1 MPHLSSSDFDLVLAS
16 SSPRRMEILNQLGVR
31 YQAVSPMIDES
42 LRYGESGEDYV
53 RRLALDKASAVAMHE
68 LSPPILGADTA
79 IICRGEVFGKPQDF
93 EQFKEM
99 LGALSGSKHVV
110 LSAVAV
116 NNGKSSSVLVC
127 ETSVIFREITNQ
139 EINYYWKT
147 GEPRDKAGGYAIQ
160 GKGAIFIKH
169 ISGSYSG
176 VVGLPIFETSQLM
189 KNFNIPFMGL
199 KTEIYND

>member
-1 MPHLSSSDFDLVLAS
+1 MPHLTSSDFDLVLAS
-16 SSPRRMEILNQLGVR
+16 SSLRRMEILNQLGVR

-42 LRYGESGEDYV
+42 LRYGERGEDYV
-53 RRLALDKASAVAMHE
+53 RRLALDKASSPAMHE

-79 IICRGEVFGKPQDF
+79 IVCRDEVFGKPQNF

-99 LGALSGSKHVV
+99 LEALSGSKHVV
-110 LSAVAV
+110 LSAVAI

-127 ETSVIFREITNQ
+127 KTSVSFRVITNQ
-139 EINYYWKT
+139 EINYYWRT

>member
-1 MPHLSSSDFDLVLAS
+1 
-16 SSPRRMEILNQLGVR
+16 
-31 YQAVSPMIDES
+31 MIV
-42 LRYGESGEDYV
+42 Y
-53 RRLALDKASAVAMHE
+53 
-68 LSPPILGADTA
+68 
-79 IICRGEVFGKPQDF
+79 
-93 EQFKEM
+93 
-99 LGALSGSKHVV
+99 
-110 LSAVAV
+110 
-116 NNGKSSSVLVC
+116 
-127 ETSVIFREITNQ
+127 NQ
-139 EINYYWKT
+139 EINYYWRT

>member
-1 MPHLSSSDFDLVLAS
+1 
-16 SSPRRMEILNQLGVR
+16 
-31 YQAVSPMIDES
+31 MIDES
-42 LRYGESGEDYV
+42 LRYGERGEDYV
-53 RRLALDKASAVAMHE
+53 RRLALDKASSLAMHE

-79 IICRGEVFGKPQDF
+79 IVCRDEVFGKPQNF

-99 LGALSGSKHVV
+99 LEALSGSKHVV
-110 LSAVAV
+110 LSAVAI

-127 ETSVIFREITNQ
+127 KTSVSFRVITNQ
-139 EINYYWKT
+139 EINYYWRT